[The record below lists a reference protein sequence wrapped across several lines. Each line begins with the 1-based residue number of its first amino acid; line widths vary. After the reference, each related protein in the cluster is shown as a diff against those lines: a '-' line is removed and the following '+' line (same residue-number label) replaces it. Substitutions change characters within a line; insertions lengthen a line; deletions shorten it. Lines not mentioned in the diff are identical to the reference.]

1 SRMDMQEPQQLGM
14 FAESEL
20 MSVGMDTFI
29 HRIDSTEV
37 IYQPRRKRAKLIGKY
52 LMGDLLGEGSYGKVK
67 EMLDSETLCRR
78 AVKILK
84 KKKLRRI
91 PNGEANVKKEI
102 QLLRRLRHKNVI
114 QLVDVLYNEEKQ
126 KIYPFFRCLLISFLN
141 SAFTYMV
148 MEYCVCGMQEMLD
161 SVPEK
166 RFPVFQA
173 HGYFCQLIDGLE
185 YLHSQGIVHK
195 DIKPGN
201 LLLTTNGTLKISDLG
216 VAEALHPFAE
226 DDTCRTSQGSPAFQP
241 PEIANGLDTF
251 SGFKVDIWSA
261 GVTLYNITTGLYPFE
276 GDNIY
281 KLFEN
286 IGKGDYTIPEDCGPP
301 LSDLLRG
308 MLEYDPAK
316 RFSIQQIRQHN
327 WFRKKHAQAEALV
340 PIPPSPETK
349 DRWRSMTAV
358 PYLED
363 LHGYN
368 EEEDDDL
375 YDIEDDIIYTQD
387 FTVPGRR
394 EWCWDG

>member
-1 SRMDMQEPQQLGM
+1 SRMDLQEPQQLGM

-126 KIYPFFRCLLISFLN
+126 KIYPFAQGCFLN
-141 SAFTYMV
+141 STLTYMV

-387 FTVPGRR
+387 FTVPGR
-394 EWCWDG
+394 